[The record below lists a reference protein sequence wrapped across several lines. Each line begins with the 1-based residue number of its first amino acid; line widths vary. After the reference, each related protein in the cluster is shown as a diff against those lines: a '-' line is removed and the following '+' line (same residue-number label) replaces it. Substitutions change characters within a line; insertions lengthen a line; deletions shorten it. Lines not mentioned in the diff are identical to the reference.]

1 MERIHAAIGKGNL
14 DAPTST
20 KPGSDGRGGKNST
33 GAWYLHITF
42 IIPSTN
48 IFPTAGIIMSMRL
61 LPAPVEDDD
70 GTSNSHRG
78 LSLISSYENGS
89 VKLWKYRNVA
99 KERSI
104 EGIGW
109 ECVWSSKLHVE
120 SGEYIH
126 DASLL

>member
-1 MERIHAAIGKGNL
+1 
-14 DAPTST
+14 
-20 KPGSDGRGGKNST
+20 
-33 GAWYLHITF
+33 
-42 IIPSTN
+42 
-48 IFPTAGIIMSMRL
+48 MSMHL
-61 LPAPVEDDD
+61 LPASGATD
-70 GTSNSHRG
+70 GTSDSHRA

-120 SGEYIH
+120 SGE
-126 DASLL
+126 

>member
-14 DAPTST
+14 DAPTPAM
-20 KPGSDGRGGKNST
+20 PGSDGRGIKNST
-33 GAWYLHITF
+33 GAWYPHFTF
-42 IIPSTN
+42 LIPEPTS
-48 IFPTAGIIMSMRL
+48 FPGIIMSMAL
-61 LPAPVEDDD
+61 LPAAVEGD
-70 GTSNSHRG
+70 GTLNSHRG

-120 SGEYIH
+120 SGE
-126 DASLL
+126 

>member
-1 MERIHAAIGKGNL
+1 
-14 DAPTST
+14 
-20 KPGSDGRGGKNST
+20 
-33 GAWYLHITF
+33 
-42 IIPSTN
+42 
-48 IFPTAGIIMSMRL
+48 MSVHL
-61 LPAPVEDDD
+61 LPATGAAPD
-70 GTSNSHRG
+70 GTSSSHRA

-120 SGEYIH
+120 SGESTRCQPTAALRLKHHYH
-126 DASLL
+126 PPSVC

>member
-1 MERIHAAIGKGNL
+1 MRQPYRDPTVEGLRTQQVRGTSLVIRTGR
-14 DAPTST
+14 DA
-20 KPGSDGRGGKNST
+20 
-33 GAWYLHITF
+33 F
-42 IIPSTN
+42 Q
-48 IFPTAGIIMSMRL
+48 GIIMSMHL
-61 LPAPVEDDD
+61 LPAPEATD
-70 GTSNSHRG
+70 GTPNSHRA

-120 SGEYIH
+120 SGEF
-126 DASLL
+126 AA

>member
-1 MERIHAAIGKGNL
+1 MRQRQLNR
-14 DAPTST
+14 DPTVE
-20 KPGSDGRGGKNST
+20 GSRTQQVRG
-33 GAWYLHITF
+33 TF
-42 IIPSTN
+42 ISLLLYTSTN

-89 VKLWKYRNVA
+89 VKLWKYRNIA